1 MLGSLAAGVFG
12 GDLQRI
18 HVEGARAVAEAAR
31 AEQASGQARPNAAL
45 AARLVAYHLQAY
57 RNKRCL
63 LAYHRQRLDWL
74 RARVWDK
81 AGSLSLV
88 LDEGP
93 EGMRASLRTLL
104 DPTEF
109 EWLRSYAALVAL
121 YKDAFLDVLDV
132 TWPIT
137 QGISPAH
144 AREALGSDFR
154 APASSVAPNAIRP
167 PEDVMLSV
175 LVTRNVSH
183 VETERGT
190 MHLRAGERLHVRRDE
205 VEGLPHVIGELAE
218 IVEKYGDDRRSQIVP
233 FDGDMNMEDLIPEE
247 DVVVT
252 ITRTGYA
259 KRTKTDL
266 YRAQKRGGRGV
277 RG

>member
-1 MLGSLAAGVFG
+1 MPSEAALQLVQEAKLSQPTGSLRAYHTARV
-12 GDLQRI
+12 R
-18 HVEGARAVAEAAR
+18 HVRLETRQLHAELAPMAELAR

-45 AARLVAYHLQAY
+45 AARLVAYHLQAD
-57 RNKRCL
+57 RNKRGL
-63 LAYHRQRLDWL
+63 LAYHRQRRDWL

-81 AGSLSLV
+81 AGALSLV

-137 QGISPAH
+137 QGISPAQ

-154 APASSVAPNAIRP
+154 APASSAPPRSPQGRGSASSSTS
-167 PEDVMLSV
+167 LSAR
-175 LVTRNVSH
+175 TTGASKA
-183 VETERGT
+183 RGT
-190 MHLRAGERLHVRRDE
+190 SRRAHGTAALFGRPACTQDRSTSRSRT
-205 VEGLPHVIGELAE
+205 IGKSKA
-218 IVEKYGDDRRSQIVP
+218 
-233 FDGDMNMEDLIPEE
+233 
-247 DVVVT
+247 
-252 ITRTGYA
+252 
-259 KRTKTDL
+259 TDL
-266 YRAQKRGGRGV
+266 
-277 RG
+277 

>member
-1 MLGSLAAGVFG
+1 MPSEAALQLVQEAKLSQTTGSLRAYHTERV
-12 GDLQRI
+12 R
-18 HVEGARAVAEAAR
+18 HVMLETRQLHAELAPMAELAR
-31 AEQASGQARPNAAL
+31 AEQAYGQARPNAAL

-137 QGISPAH
+137 QGISPAQ

-205 VEGLPHVIGELAE
+205 VEGLLLRGWLRE
-218 IVEKYGDDRRSQIVP
+218 
-233 FDGDMNMEDLIPEE
+233 
-247 DVVVT
+247 
-252 ITRTGYA
+252 
-259 KRTKTDL
+259 TD
-266 YRAQKRGGRGV
+266 
-277 RG
+277 

>member
-1 MLGSLAAGVFG
+1 MPSEAALQLVQEAKLSQTTGSLRAYHTERV
-12 GDLQRI
+12 R
-18 HVEGARAVAEAAR
+18 HVMLETRQLHAELAPMAEAAR

-45 AARLVAYHLQAY
+45 AARLVAYHLQAF

-132 TWPIT
+132 TWPIA

-154 APASSVAPNAIRP
+154 AYAAPVAPNAIRP

-205 VEGLPHVIGELAE
+205 VEGLLLRGWLRE
-218 IVEKYGDDRRSQIVP
+218 
-233 FDGDMNMEDLIPEE
+233 
-247 DVVVT
+247 
-252 ITRTGYA
+252 
-259 KRTKTDL
+259 TD
-266 YRAQKRGGRGV
+266 
-277 RG
+277 